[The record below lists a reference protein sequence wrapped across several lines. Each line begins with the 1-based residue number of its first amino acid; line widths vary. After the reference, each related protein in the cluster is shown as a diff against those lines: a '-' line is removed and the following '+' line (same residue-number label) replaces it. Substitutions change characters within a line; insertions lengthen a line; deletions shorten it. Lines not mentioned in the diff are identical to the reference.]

1 VVEEEEDSIQVEVD
15 AIKVENVEQDSIQD
29 TILEEDLTLEI

>member
-1 VVEEEEDSIQVEVD
+1 VDSIQVEVD

-29 TILEEDLTLEI
+29 TILEEDLTLET

>member
-1 VVEEEEDSIQVEVD
+1 VD

-29 TILEEDLTLEI
+29 TILEEDLTLET